1 MKTLVMGVMLLG
13 TAVLPAR
20 AALVCATPQEM
31 KLLQSAALQQQL
43 MVAAMSCRMTA
54 DYNAFV
60 GEYRDRLML
69 ADQSLKAFFAG
80 RKRGEDYNAYKARL
94 AAKAAAHSERDPRFC
109 DSARKVFDLALG
121 RRAERNGLAPE
132 PPQLIETGYEG
143 CRPVDA
149 RLLQAAVIPRPRP
162 AQAKV
167 APNPAPSPRP
177 DALALAKPA
186 PAAKPVVT
194 AEALRALAPRAMP
207 AGKPVQIV
215 RQTPKP
221 PPKLAPLPPAQ
232 FVDISPEEAHDN
244 RQTMLPENPDES
256 AAKGAEVAEDPAD
269 VAPQEQHVAALDRPR
284 WRQPAQND
292 RSRED
297 TYRDD
302 PPEDDPPEDDPYAE
316 DRTPYAYRPGAE
328 WVWRETSAPSRQGE
342 PRTIRVLG
350 ADGHWITI
358 VTH

>member
-1 MKTLVMGVMLLG
+1 MKTLMTGLILLG

-20 AALVCATPQEM
+20 AAIVCATPQEM

-94 AAKAAAHSERDPRFC
+94 AANAAARSQRDPRFC
-109 DSARKVFDLALG
+109 ESAQKVFNLALG

-149 RLLQAAVIPRPRP
+149 RLLEAAVIPQPRP
-162 AQAKV
+162 QLAV
-167 APNPAPSPRP
+167 ATPKPLPPKPLPSKPHL
-177 DALALAKPA
+177 DSLALAKPA
-186 PAAKPVVT
+186 PAPKPVVS
-194 AEALRALAPRAMP
+194 AEALWALAPRSRAMP
-207 AGKPVQIV
+207 ADKPVQIV

-232 FVDISPEEAHDN
+232 FVDISPEEAHDS
-244 RQTMLPENPDES
+244 REPMPSESPDES
-256 AAKGAEVAEDPAD
+256 AAKGVEVAEDPAD
-269 VAPQEQHVAALDRPR
+269 AAPQERNVAVLDRPR
-284 WRQPAQND
+284 WRQP
-292 RSRED
+292 
-297 TYRDD
+297 RDD
-302 PPEDDPPEDDPYAE
+302 DQDDPYK
-316 DRTPYAYRPGAE
+316 DDNTPYAYRPGAE
-328 WVWRETSAPSRQGE
+328 WVWREPRQGP
-342 PRTIRVLG
+342 PRATRVLG
-350 ADGHWITI
+350 PDGHWITI
-358 VTH
+358 VRQ